1 MRRPPRTPQVR
12 LAAGTPAG
20 RIVLGVARTPDPQL
34 RERVLDTAARLFYRD
49 GVRAVGLQQVI
60 DEAGVGK
67 SSVYRQFASKDD
79 LVAAW
84 LNRSRA
90 AWWERAA
97 RIAERD
103 PDPAHQ
109 LLELV
114 GAVYDEIADPGFNGC
129 RFLNTSNEFRDPDH
143 AGHRESVEHLREIHE
158 QFASLAR
165 QAGADDPG
173 ALADELVLIVD
184 GMYANGAV
192 LGPGGPA
199 GRGVSAAAE
208 RIAARTG
215 VRVERQAPV

>member
-1 MRRPPRTPQVR
+1 
-12 LAAGTPAG
+12 
-20 RIVLGVARTPDPQL
+20 VARTPDPQL

-67 SSVYRQFASKDD
+67 SSVYREFASKDD

-84 LNRSRA
+84 LNQSRA

-97 RIAERD
+97 AIAERHT
-103 PDPAHQ
+103 DPARR

-114 GAVYDEIADPGFNGC
+114 SAVYDEIADPGFRGC
-129 RFLNTSNEFRDPDH
+129 RFLNTSSEFRDPDH
-143 AGHRESVEHLREIHE
+143 PGHRESAEHLREIRE
-158 QFASLAR
+158 QFVSLAR
-165 QAGADDPG
+165 DAGADDPV

-184 GMYANGAV
+184 GMYSNGAV
-192 LGPGGPA
+192 LGADGPA
-199 GRGVSAAAE
+199 SRGVAAAAE

-215 VRVERQAPV
+215 ARVAREMPA

>member
-1 MRRPPRTPQVR
+1 M
-12 LAAGTPAG
+12 
-20 RIVLGVARTPDPQL
+20 
-34 RERVLDTAARLFYRD
+34 LDTAARLFYRD

-97 RIAERD
+97 RIAERYA
-103 PDPAHQ
+103 DPARQ

-114 GAVYDEIADPGFNGC
+114 GAVYDEIADPGFRGC
-129 RFLNTSNEFRDPDH
+129 RFLNTSNEFRDPEH
-143 AGHRESVEHLREIHE
+143 AGHRESAEHLREIRE

-165 QAGADDPG
+165 QAGADDPV

-192 LGPGGPA
+192 LGAGGPA
-199 GRGVSAAAE
+199 SRGVGAAAD

-215 VRVERQAPV
+215 VRVERHVAV